1 MGFRTTT
8 IRRVLCARAARC
20 VPVLSA
26 ILAAMTLSATAKAD
40 MVIVFDNFKPN
51 MGAATFDGMPMNPL
65 VPPSRVQVDRD
76 YANAFTPT
84 QSGFVSDI
92 WGAFT
97 VVSGLNELDLWL
109 MSDNNGAPGNT
120 LEMMHRSNAMP
131 LRGAQFNSI
140 HIDASDSTFVE
151 AGQQYWLV
159 ASAPLPTIAMWMYN
173 GVSDTGP
180 TKMRTNGGAW
190 TAPPANQ
197 FSGYR
202 GAFRVAVVPEPAT
215 LALLAIGGL
224 ALLRRKLRRA

>member
-1 MGFRTTT
+1 MGFLSST
-8 IRRVLCARAARC
+8 IRRVLRVRGARVA
-20 VPVLSA
+20 PILSG
-26 ILAAMTLSATAKAD
+26 ILALTSPGLVAQAD
-40 MVIVFDNFKPN
+40 MVVVFDNFKPN
-51 MGAATFDGMPMNPL
+51 MGAATFDGMPLNPL

-84 QSGFVSDI
+84 QSGLVSDI

-97 VVSGLNELDLWL
+97 VVSGMNELDLWL
-109 MSDNNGAPGNT
+109 MTDENGAPGNT
-120 LEMMHRSNAMP
+120 LEMMHVSNAMP
-131 LRGAQFNSI
+131 LRGAQFNAI
-140 HIDASDSTFVE
+140 HIDASDSTFVQ

-159 ASAPLPTIAMWMYN
+159 ASAPLPTIALWMYN

-202 GAFRVAVVPEPAT
+202 GAFRVAIVPEPAT
-215 LALLAIGGL
+215 LALLALGGL
-224 ALLRRKLRRA
+224 TLIRRKLRRS